1 MRRFSLAGLLV
12 AATTAG
18 ACSLINA
25 PADVIPG
32 SGGAGGAGTSVSSS
46 DSATST
52 GTGGGCTVSS
62 DCAGLTDE
70 CGAGVCSNGKCTKL
84 ADASKD
90 GLACDDGLF
99 CTVTDVCAAGAC
111 VGATKPCPDMTGSSS
126 SSSGSSSSSSG
137 SNSGSS
143 GSSGTGGG
151 GTGGSGGA
159 GGGGPKVD
167 TCHVWAC
174 VEAAK
179 QCEIVLGPV
188 GSTCDDG
195 EPCTSGE
202 KCVADG
208 SCGNGAPTDCSA
220 LDGEC
225 ATGECKPGVGCSPK
239 PLNEGSFC
247 NALNPCANSVCT
259 AGKCNIVMPTNT
271 NMPCDDGLYCT
282 KTDICLPSGVC
293 GGPPTCSN
301 PTACIVSNCDEAANK
316 CVLDPKAN
324 GEPCATTACSAG
336 QTCDN
341 GICGGGTA
349 AATYFY
355 ENFVNN
361 NKGWLLGPEW
371 QIGAAMVS
379 PPGAFGADPGDDN
392 TPNTA
397 DNGVAG
403 VLIGGNE
410 TPVIHPMYYIESPII
425 DISAAQGQLFLTYF
439 RWLNSDYLPF
449 MKNVVEVFDG
459 TTWIEVWASGAS
471 PGIQDSPPAG
481 LGWTFMSHD
490 ITPYKNASIKV
501 RFGYDIQAEGAYTI
515 GSWNLDDVKL
525 QNTVCTAVP

>member
-18 ACSLINA
+18 ACSFLNA

-32 SGGAGGAGTSVSSS
+32 SGGAGGAATTVSSS

-52 GTGGGCTVSS
+52 GTGGGCSVSS

-70 CGAGVCSNGKCTKL
+70 CGAGVCTNGMCTKA
-84 ADASKD
+84 ADAAKE

-99 CTVTDVCAAGAC
+99 CTVNDVCTAGTC
-111 VGATKPCPDMTGSSS
+111 VGAAKPCTDTS
-126 SSSGSSSSSSG
+126 
-137 SNSGSS
+137 
-143 GSSGTGGG
+143 GGG
-151 GTGGSGGA
+151 GGGSGGA
-159 GGGGPKVD
+159 GGGGTGGGGPTVD

-174 VEAAK
+174 VESSK

-188 GSTCDDG
+188 GSECNDG
-195 EPCTSGE
+195 DPCTSGE
-202 KCVADG
+202 KCAADG
-208 SCGNGAPTDCSA
+208 SCGNGGPTDCSA
-220 LDGEC
+220 FTGEC
-225 ATGECKPGVGCSPK
+225 SMGECKPGVGCTGK
-239 PLNEGSFC
+239 PLAEGMSC
-247 NALNPCANSVCT
+247 NATNPCATSVCA
-259 AGKCNIVMPTNT
+259 AGKCNIVTATNT
-271 NMPCDDGLYCT
+271 GMACDDGLYCT
-282 KTDICLPSGVC
+282 KNDSCQPSGIC
-293 GGPPTCSN
+293 SGPPTCTN
-301 PTACIVSNCDEAANK
+301 PTACIVSNCDEAADK

-324 GEPCATTACSAG
+324 GEPCATSACSAG

-355 ENFVNN
+355 ENFANN

-371 QIGAAMVS
+371 QIGAAAIS
-379 PPGAFGADPGDDN
+379 PPATYGADPGEDN

-410 TPVIHPMYYIESPII
+410 NPVVHPMFYLESPIV
-425 DISAAQGQLFLTYF
+425 DISAAQGQLYLTYY
-439 RWLNSDYLPF
+439 RWLNSDYLPY

-459 TTWIEVWASGAS
+459 AKWVEIWATGEQ

-481 LGWTFMSHD
+481 LGWTFISHD
-490 ITPYKNASIKV
+490 ITPYKNASIRV
-501 RFGYDIQAEGAYTI
+501 RFGYDIESENAFSI

-525 QNTVCTAVP
+525 QNTVCTTVP

>member
-1 MRRFSLAGLLV
+1 
-12 AATTAG
+12 
-18 ACSLINA
+18 
-25 PADVIPG
+25 
-32 SGGAGGAGTSVSSS
+32 
-46 DSATST
+46 
-52 GTGGGCTVSS
+52 VSS

-70 CGAGVCSNGKCTKL
+70 CGAGVCSNGMCTKL
-84 ADASKD
+84 ADASKE

-99 CTVTDVCAAGAC
+99 CTVTDVCTAGAC
-111 VGATKPCPDMTGSSS
+111 VGATKPCPDATGSSS
-126 SSSGSSSSSSG
+126 SSSGSG
-137 SNSGSS
+137 
-143 GSSGTGGG
+143 GGG
-151 GTGGSGGA
+151 GTGGGGGA
-159 GGGGPKVD
+159 GGGGPTVD

-174 VEAAK
+174 VEASK
-179 QCEIVLGPV
+179 QCEIVLGAV
-188 GSTCDDG
+188 GSACDDG
-195 EPCTSGE
+195 EPCTSNE
-202 KCVADG
+202 KCAADG
-208 SCGNGAPTDCSA
+208 SCGNGVPTDCSA
-220 LDGEC
+220 IDGEC
-225 ATGECKPGVGCSPK
+225 AMGECKLGVGCAPK
-239 PLNEGSFC
+239 PLSEGLPC
-247 NALNPCANSVCT
+247 NALNPCATSVCA
-259 AGKCNIVMPTNT
+259 AGKCNIVTATNT
-271 NMPCDDGLYCT
+271 GTACDDGLYCT
-282 KTDICLPSGVC
+282 KSDTCLPSGIC
-293 GGPPTCSN
+293 GGPPTCNN
-301 PTACIVSNCDEAANK
+301 PTPCIVSTCDEAADK

-361 NKGWLLGPEW
+361 NKGWLLGTEW

-379 PPGAFGADPGDDN
+379 PPGAFGADPGEDN

-410 TPVIHPMYYIESPII
+410 NPVIHPMYYIESPII
-425 DISAAQGQLFLTYF
+425 DISAAQGQLYLTYF

-459 TTWIEVWASGAS
+459 TTWIEVWASGEQ

-481 LGWTFMSHD
+481 LGWTFVSHD

-501 RFGYDIQAEGAYTI
+501 RFGYDIESEGAYSI